1 MKRLS
6 QEAIENLAQKFRTE
20 QGISVSE
27 AINMKSLLR
36 KLNILTLYRPLS
48 ECLYGIS
55 LKSLQGFNFLLIN
68 SNNTI
73 GRQHYTI
80 AHELYHI
87 FYEEKSIPHV
97 CNEESGGKN
106 VSEYNADAFA
116 AAFLMPREGL
126 LQFIS
131 VEDIKKCTVSLA
143 MLIKL
148 EQYFSVSRT
157 SLLFRLKSLNLIT
170 SAVFETLNA
179 IPVKESARQHGY
191 DTALYK
197 SGNEN
202 LVIGDFGE
210 KARALYEKG
219 TISEGHY
226 LELLNSI
233 SNAKD

>member
-1 MKRLS
+1 MKRLP
-6 QEAIENLAQKFRTE
+6 QETIENLARKFRTE
-20 QGISVSE
+20 QGFSVSE

-48 ECLYGIS
+48 EHFYGIS
-55 LKSLQGFNFLLIN
+55 LKSSQGSNFLLVN

-80 AHELYHI
+80 AHELYHL
-87 FYEEKSIPHV
+87 FYEETLTPHI
-97 CNEESGGKN
+97 CNEEPAGKN

-116 AAFLMPREGL
+116 AAFLMPRDGL

-131 VEDIKKCTVSLA
+131 GENIKKQNIPLA
-143 MLIKL
+143 LIIKM
-148 EQYFSVSRT
+148 EQYFSVSRK
-157 SLLFRLKSLNLIT
+157 SLLLRLKSLNLI
-170 SAVFETLNA
+170 SQAIFDALDK

-191 DTALYK
+191 DTSLYEQ
-197 SGNEN
+197 GNAN

-210 KARALYEKG
+210 KARTLYEKSI
-219 TISEGHY
+219 ISEGHY
-226 LELLNSI
+226 IELLNSI

>member
-1 MKRLS
+1 MKRLP
-6 QEAIENLAQKFRTE
+6 QETIENLVQKFRTE

-48 ECLYGIS
+48 EYFYGIS
-55 LKSLQGFNFLLIN
+55 LKSSQGFNFLLVN

-87 FYEEKSIPHV
+87 FYEETSIPHI

-106 VSEYNADAFA
+106 TSEYNADAFA
-116 AAFLMPREGL
+116 AAFLIPREGL

-131 VEDIKKCTVSLA
+131 TEDIKKCTISLA
-143 MLIKL
+143 SIIRL
-148 EQYFSVSRT
+148 EQYFSVSRI
-157 SLLFRLKSLNLIT
+157 SLLLRLKSFNLIT
-170 SAVFETLNA
+170 PAVFDKLKA
-179 IPVKESARQHGY
+179 IPVKESARQYGY
-191 DTALYK
+191 DTALYEP
-197 SGNEN
+197 GNEN

-210 KARALYEKG
+210 KARTLYERNI
-219 TISEGHY
+219 ISEGHY
-226 LELLNSI
+226 IELLNSI